1 MGARLGLGT
10 VQFGMDYGI
19 ARSEG
24 RPSDAEISKILSAA
38 VSDGCAVIDT
48 AAAYGDS
55 EAALGR
61 AMPAGFATPI
71 MTKCPVPPGHVSP
84 EDSYR
89 FVMESFRASITRLGR
104 KTIWGY
110 LAHDAKLVTGPG
122 GEGARR
128 AFRELREAGMV
139 RKVGVSLYDS
149 EDIREVLAV
158 FDPEIV
164 QLPVS
169 ILDQRLIKGG
179 ELRRLR
185 ERGVEV
191 HARSALLQGLI
202 GLDPRALPSRLM
214 PLAPRLELLRQRACA
229 AGSNPVAT
237 ALRFLRGCLDID
249 VVIIGVQTI
258 AQWTEC
264 AREFR
269 DGPII
274 DASDLACDDPHLVDP
289 RRWSGN

>member
-1 MGARLGLGT
+1 MSARLGLGT
-10 VQFGMDYGI
+10 VQFGLDYGI
-19 ARSEG
+19 ARSG
-24 RPSDAEISKILSAA
+24 DRPSDADISEILSAA
-38 VSDGCAVIDT
+38 VSDGCAMIDT

-61 AMPAGFATPI
+61 AMPAGFETPI
-71 MTKCPVPPGHVSP
+71 VTKCPVPPGGVSP
-84 EDSYR
+84 EDAYR
-89 FVMESFRASITRLGR
+89 FVMESFRASIARLGR

-110 LAHDAKLVTGPG
+110 LAHDAKLVTGPC

-128 AFRELREAGMV
+128 AFRELRDAGTV

-149 EDIREVLAV
+149 EEISEVLAV

-169 ILDQRLIKGG
+169 ILDQRLVKGG

-191 HARSALLQGLI
+191 HARSALLQGVI
-202 GLDPRALPSRLM
+202 GLDPSALPSRLM
-214 PLAPRLELLRQRACA
+214 PLAPRLELLRKRARA
-229 AGSNPVAT
+229 AGSNPIAT

-264 AREFR
+264 ARAFR
-269 DGPII
+269 DGPIV
-274 DASDLACDDPHLVDP
+274 DTTDLACDDPNLIDP
-289 RRWSGN
+289 RRWSGS